1 MKKYLVVVLLLSLG
15 LAGCSQTKSIFSF
28 KRKNGVLPFNPQLKP
43 FYHGVASGDP
53 LSDRVIIWTRITPD
67 TSTQTITATWQM
79 ATDTAMQNVVQ
90 SGTVTTDA
98 TKDFTVKVDVTGL
111 SPATTYYYSFTSDGV
126 TSTIG
131 RARTAPTGNVNH
143 LRFAVVSCNNYEAGF
158 FNAFARIADRNDLDA
173 VIHLGDY
180 IYEYATKVYGDAST
194 ERFVEPEKEVISL
207 GEYRTRYSSY
217 KLDADLQRVHQQQ
230 TFITVWDDHESSND
244 SYKDGAQNHQSN
256 EGDWNT
262 RREIS
267 KQVYFEWM
275 PIRDYPANKIY
286 RNIHY
291 GDLADLIM
299 LDTRLEGRDKLPAN
313 FDDPDTP
320 KRDMLGKQQY
330 NWFMGELKNSQARW
344 KVIGNQII
352 FSNFNVGFAAR
363 NGMGLPAPSN
373 MNAIREAENNFLNF
387 WESYPTE
394 RNSIIDTIEQ
404 NSIKNVVF
412 ITGDSHASWAFD
424 VTKQAAIYPD
434 SNNSNYASPSPTYDR
449 ATGKG
454 SVAVEFCTPSITSAN
469 FDEHVGSLLAAQF
482 ENWTNTPIML
492 MNNSIYNPHL
502 KYADVDRHGYFI
514 LDLKEDSAQANYY
527 YVDRIDKPSKTEEFE
542 INTFTMNDSC
552 RVMLSNTP
560 ASQKAQQEVPA
571 PSNTSPSVGVNTP
584 KAPVIFHAY
593 PNPANTVFNIQYGL
607 LQKSEV
613 SIDVF
618 SLDGKK
624 VSTWQQRQKAG
635 LYTYN
640 LQIGSYKKDLYLFT
654 ITADGKTTNGKFLVD

>member
-1 MKKYLVVVLLLSLG
+1 MKRYLVILLLLSIG
-15 LAGCSQTKSIFSF
+15 LTGCSQTKSIFSF

-67 TSTQTITATWQM
+67 TSTQTIATNWQM
-79 ATDTAMQNVVQ
+79 ATDTAMQNIVQ
-90 SGTVTTDA
+90 SGTATTDA
-98 TKDFTVKVDVTGL
+98 NKDFTVKVDVTGL

-131 RARTAPTGNVNH
+131 RARTAPTGAVNH

-158 FNAFARIADRNDLDA
+158 FNAFDRIADRNDLDA

-180 IYEYATKVYGDAST
+180 IYEYATKVAGDAST
-194 ERFVEPEKEVISL
+194 NRFVEPEKEAVSL

-244 SYKDGAQNHQSN
+244 SYKDGAQNHQAN
-256 EGDWNT
+256 EGSWDT

-286 RNIHY
+286 RTIRY
-291 GDLADLIM
+291 GNLADLIM

-320 KRDMLGKQQY
+320 KRNMLGDKQY
-330 NWFMGELKNSQARW
+330 NWFMNELKNSQARW
-344 KVIGNQII
+344 KVIGNQVI
-352 FSNFNVGFAAR
+352 FSDFNVGFSAR
-363 NGMGLPAPSN
+363 NSMGLPAPSN
-373 MNAIREAENNFLNF
+373 MEAIREVENIFLNF

-394 RNSIIDTIEQ
+394 RNSIIDTITQ
-404 NSIKNVVF
+404 NGIKNVVF

-454 SVAVEFCTPSITSAN
+454 AVAVEFCTPSITSAN
-469 FDEHVGSLLAAQF
+469 FDERVGSLLANQF

-502 KYADVDRHGYFI
+502 KFADVDRHGYFV
-514 LDLKEDSAQANYY
+514 LDLKDDSAQANYY
-527 YVDRIDKPSKTEEFE
+527 YVDRINKPSKTEAFE
-542 INTFTMNDSC
+542 INTFAMKDSC

-560 ASQKAQQEVPA
+560 AKQKTQQEIPA
-571 PSNTSPSVGVNTP
+571 PNKLSPPLGVNTP
-584 KAPVIFHAY
+584 KAAVVFHAY
-593 PNPANTVFNIQYGL
+593 PNPANTVFNVQYGL
-607 LQKSEV
+607 LEKSEV
-613 SIDVF
+613 SIEIF
-618 SLDGKK
+618 SIDGKK
-624 VSTWQQRQKAG
+624 ISTWQQQQKAG
-635 LYTYN
+635 LYTYT
-640 LQIGSYKKDLYLFT
+640 QKVSEFKKGMYFFR
-654 ITADGKTTNGKFLVD
+654 ITANGKTTKGKFLVE